1 MKNRN
6 IILIGFMGSG
16 KTAVGKCLARRLGWR
31 LVDIDKNIV
40 DQDGRQIKTIFAVD
54 GEQYFR
60 QLETGALAEMVDEQR
75 IGDGKAGRQRTE
87 KQRIDERRIS
97 KRTNDRRTTTKRSP
111 GKRTAD
117 DGLVV
122 STGGGIVLRPENR
135 RLLKKLGLVV
145 WLKVKPGEVIK
156 RVGRKKDRPLL
167 NVPDKY
173 ATIKM
178 ILAAR
183 RKVYAQAANIKV
195 ETSGLTI
202 KQVGEKIIKAWQK
215 KAR

>member
-1 MKNRN
+1 MKNNN

-16 KTAVGKCLARRLGWR
+16 KTAVGRWLARRLGWR
-31 LVDIDKNIV
+31 LADV
-40 DQDGRQIKTIFAVD
+40 DQNIEDEDGRKIKAIFAVD

-60 QLETGALAEMVDEQR
+60 RLETEALEDLLKFENRKKQK
-75 IGDGKAGRQRTE
+75 IGRRNADKRKTTGRKA
-87 KQRIDERRIS
+87 
-97 KRTNDRRTTTKRSP
+97 
-111 GKRTAD
+111 A

-135 RLLKKLGLVV
+135 RLLKKLGLVA
-145 WLKVKPGEVIK
+145 WLQVEPDDVIK

-183 RKVYAQAANIKV
+183 RKIYGQAADIKV
-195 ETSGLTI
+195 RTSGSTV
-202 KQVGEKIIKAWQK
+202 KQVGEKVIKAWQK
-215 KAR
+215 KAK